1 MLLTLD
7 KISKNFKIAGERVP
21 VLESLDFSID
31 RGEIISIT
39 GRSGCG
45 KTTLLNIM
53 TGITP
58 PDRGSIFFEG
68 SRVYHQFDF
77 IMSRLRNRRIGQIF
91 QTFRLLDDET
101 VLNNILLPARI
112 SGNAGR
118 DVKMRALEMLE
129 RTGLGGFEKTRAG
142 LLSGGQKQRA
152 AIARALVKN
161 PDLILADEPTAN
173 LDAETSTE
181 IFTLLEE
188 LKNEGR
194 ALLIVTHKGEM
205 HHKSDRVYRMENG
218 GLTLIETGG
227 KPLKGE
233 SPEGRGAS
241 AKPAKTV
248 SRVKKVKVPE

>member
-1 MLLTLD
+1 MLLTLE
-7 KISKNFKIAGERVP
+7 KISRKFKIAGEGVP
-21 VLESLDFSID
+21 VLQSLDFSID
-31 RGEIISIT
+31 RGEIVSIT

-53 TGITP
+53 TGITR
-58 PDRGSIFFEG
+58 PDRGSIFFDG

-77 IMSRLRNRRIGQIF
+77 IMSRLRNRHMGQIF

-118 DVKMRALEMLE
+118 EVKKRALEMLE
-129 RTGLGGFEKTRAG
+129 RTGLRGFENTRAG
-142 LLSGGQKQRA
+142 FLSGGQKQRA

-161 PDLILADEPTAN
+161 PQLILADEPTAN
-173 LDAETSTE
+173 LDSETSTE

-194 ALLIVTHKGEM
+194 ALIIVTHKDEM
-205 HHKSDRVYRMENG
+205 HHKSERVYKMENG
-218 GLTLIETGG
+218 GLTLIESGG
-227 KPLKGE
+227 RPVKALFPGKGKN
-233 SPEGRGAS
+233 SL
-241 AKPAKTV
+241 KPAKPDKA
-248 SRVKKVKVPE
+248 VKKTERRK